1 MNNPALV
8 RWWFSH
14 IDVKLGCQSNSWSRP
29 SHMIIASISKFHV
42 YILWVNACLAK
53 CPNSVFNV
61 KALVGAFYQ
70 EKALV
75 GSWINFSTNIH
86 LGLLLQVDPLDLEEV
101 EQGGVLEADVL
112 PGHVTPAGPILRIT
126 NVFTT
131 EAMEEIFW
139 WLLCLCY

>member
-1 MNNPALV
+1 
-8 RWWFSH
+8 
-14 IDVKLGCQSNSWSRP
+14 
-29 SHMIIASISKFHV
+29 MIIASISKFHV
-42 YILWVNACLAK
+42 YILWVNACLAQ
-53 CPNSVFNV
+53 CPNSVLNV

-75 GSWINFSTNIH
+75 GSWIIFSSNVH